1 MSGSQSSVIEGN
13 VAEIISKT
21 QLIIT
26 PGKDEN
32 IKVGDTF
39 QIIAKEK
46 DRIRDPFTQNVVLE
60 EIPVIKA
67 IVTVIIVHE
76 KCSAVVN
83 AATRTEQQATGLSAL
98 MGVSGQTRTV
108 TIVDDLPVGDNT
120 IDRVDRTIKV
130 GDQCVK
136 I

>member
-39 QIIAKEK
+39 QIIAEEK
-46 DRIRDPFTQNVVLE
+46 DRIRDPFTQSVLE

-67 IVTVIIVHE
+67 TVTVIIVHE
-76 KCSAVVN
+76 KCSTVVN
-83 AATRTEQQATGLSAL
+83 SATRTEQQATGLSAL

-108 TIVDDLPVGDNT
+108 TIVADLPVGDNT
-120 IDRVDRTIKV
+120 MDRVDRTIKV
-130 GDQCVK
+130 SDQCVK
-136 I
+136 F

>member
-21 QLIIT
+21 RLIIT

-32 IKVGDTF
+32 VKVGDKF
-39 QIIAKEK
+39 QIIAEEK
-46 DRIRDPFTQNVVLE
+46 DRVRDPFTGNMLE

-67 IVTVIIVHE
+67 TVTVTMVHE
-76 KCSAVVN
+76 KCSAVEN
-83 AATRTEQQATGLSAL
+83 SSTRTEERGTGFGELMRATTR
-98 MGVSGQTRTV
+98 TRTV
-108 TIVDDLPVGDNT
+108 TLLEDLPVGDST
-120 IDRVDRTIKV
+120 MDRVDGTIKV
-130 GDQCVK
+130 GDHCVK